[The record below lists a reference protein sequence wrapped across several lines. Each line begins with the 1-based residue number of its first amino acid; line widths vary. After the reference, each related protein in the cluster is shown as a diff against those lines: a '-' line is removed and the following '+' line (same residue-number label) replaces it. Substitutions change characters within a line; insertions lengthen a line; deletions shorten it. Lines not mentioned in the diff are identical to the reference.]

1 MASSLEMGGEEE
13 EEEGEG
19 REKQRGT
26 TKRVV
31 VDLRLSFECCE
42 SDLEK

>member
-1 MASSLEMGGEEE
+1 MASSLERGGE

-19 REKQRGT
+19 REEQRGAN
-26 TKRVV
+26 KRVV
-31 VDLRLSFECCE
+31 VDLWLSFECCCE